1 LFPSISTWKLLAE
14 ANLIIHFL
22 EILSRM
28 PLAEANLEIHFP
40 VILLRMPLAE
50 VNLVNTPDFV
60 YIKHNLI
67 VIVFIRKTLNYI
79 IVKER

>member
-1 LFPSISTWKLLAE
+1 
-14 ANLIIHFL
+14 
-22 EILSRM
+22 M

-40 VILLRMPLAE
+40 AILLRMPLAE
-50 VNLVNTPDFV
+50 VNLVNTPNFV